1 MVVCLAVKDLVKNIF
16 VDEYVALTDML
27 HDKDSLMQSCNNVPF
42 EDIVDV
48 TTDEALGLKK

>member
-1 MVVCLAVKDLVKNIF
+1 MNWIRTWAYTKAFLI
-16 VDEYVALTDML
+16 
-27 HDKDSLMQSCNNVPF
+27 